1 MQGLVQSKVAIITG
15 AGSGVGRAASLLF
28 ARHGAK
34 IVAADIDLASA
45 EETVAQVQADGG
57 AACAVKCD
65 VADEANVQE
74 VVRKAVATYGRLD
87 IMYNNAG
94 ITLEPTPGKARQN
107 QMIDTT
113 AEEIDRLQS
122 VNVGGVLNGCR
133 VAIRQFQSQGGGG
146 VIVNT
151 ASVAGLI
158 GWGGVVYGATKG
170 AVTTITR
177 ALAMEVASQGIRIN
191 AVCPAAM
198 LTNFAGMGKRGPM
211 SDEARQRIAALHPLG
226 RTIEPIECAN
236 AALFL
241 ASDMASNITG
251 VNLPVDG
258 GLSAGI
264 PAR

>member
-1 MQGLVQSKVAIITG
+1 MDGLVQGKVAIITG

-34 IVAADIDLASA
+34 IVAADIDLSSA
-45 EETVAQVQADGG
+45 EETVAQVQRESGT
-57 AACAVKCD
+57 ACAVKCD
-65 VADEANVQE
+65 VADEAAVHE
-74 VVRKAVATYGRLD
+74 VVRIAVAAYGRLD

-94 ITLEPTPGKARQN
+94 ISLEATPGRARSN
-107 QMIDTT
+107 RLIDTT
-113 AEEIDRLQS
+113 PEEIARLQS
-122 VNVGGVLNGCR
+122 VNIGGVLNGCR
-133 VAIRQFQSQGGGG
+133 AAIRQFELQGGG

-158 GWGGVVYGATKG
+158 GWGGVAYGATKG

-177 ALAMEVASQGIRIN
+177 ALAIEVAARGIRVN

-198 LTNFAGMGKRGPM
+198 ITNFAGLGKIVL
-211 SDEARQRIAALHPLG
+211 SEEARQRIASRHPLG
-226 RTIEPIECAN
+226 RSIDPMDCAN

-241 ASDMASNITG
+241 ASDLASNITG
-251 VNLPVDG
+251 ANLPVDG

-264 PAR
+264 PLTR